1 MIYKYK
7 AVNTN
12 GEIIEG
18 FFESQTESE
27 VLSML
32 KNEEYIPVSIEKDIE
47 KTSSIELFKSKVKK
61 KDLAIF
67 CRQFYTMVDAGIS
80 IIRCL
85 DILSAQSENKTLKKS
100 LESIHTDLQK
110 GVTLSGAMSKHNKTF
125 PSILIN
131 MVEAGEVSGNL
142 DNILERMAI
151 HFEKENKLENK
162 IKSALIYPIVLI
174 VVSVSVVL
182 FMLIGV
188 LPTFIEMFE
197 SSGAELPAI
206 TLFLLK
212 TSKTLQ
218 KYWYLF
224 FGGIA
229 ALSIFSL
236 YIKSTNEG
244 RRSIDLL
251 KIKTPFIKKT
261 NQKIITSRFTRTL
274 STLMSSGIPLLE
286 SLEIVGNIVNNT
298 VIKER
303 LEDGMEGIKKGVSLS
318 QTIRSM
324 EVFPIMVYS
333 MINIGEESG
342 SLDKILVKT
351 ADFYDEEVETSLQ
364 RMTTLIEP
372 ILLVAMAIVIGF
384 IVIAMALPMF
394 DMVNT
399 I

>member
-197 SSGAELPAI
+197 SSGAELPAM